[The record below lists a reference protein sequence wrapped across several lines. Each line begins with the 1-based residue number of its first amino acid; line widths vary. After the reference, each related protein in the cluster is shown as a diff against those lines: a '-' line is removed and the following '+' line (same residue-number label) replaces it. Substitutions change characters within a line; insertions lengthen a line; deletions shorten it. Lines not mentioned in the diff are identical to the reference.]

1 MVSQRLSA
9 AGLVLAAACATGS
22 GTVDDRVTTPPVPA
36 SGGATAAAP
45 AYALV
50 MDSTTGSDDPNAVWL
65 VRAVSQRPRMIRPVP
80 LVYPDS
86 LRLHGVGGDVVVE
99 FVVDT
104 LGHVEHDVRVP
115 ETAAPALAEPARQTI
130 RRAEFRPG
138 TVKGRKVRVLM
149 TLRLKFNPRHG

>member
-1 MVSQRLSA
+1 MVSRRLII
-9 AGLVLAAACATGS
+9 AGALLVAACASGS
-22 GTVDDRVTTPPVPA
+22 GNADPVTTTSA
-36 SGGATAAAP
+36 RAGGGATASAP
-45 AYALV
+45 AYAIV
-50 MDSTTGSDDPNAVWL
+50 MDSTTGSDDPSAVWL

-86 LRLHGVGGDVVVE
+86 LRLQGVGGDVVVE

-104 LGHVEHDVRVP
+104 LGHVEHEVRVP
-115 ETAAPALAEPARQTI
+115 ETAAPALADPARQTI

-149 TLRLKFNPRHG
+149 TLRLKFNARRG